1 MNCHKC
7 YQSLLALCLLFTIIT
22 CTSPDDSSSK
32 TTSFS
37 TYEELVD
44 FFFKW
49 REFSAPKMIDGVP
62 DYSVEAMAQQ
72 HKALA
77 DWQKQ
82 LTSVDTSGWPIKH
95 QVDWYLIWA
104 EMNGMDFE
112 HRITKP
118 WERDPAFYVWFYPDP
133 SDVPEREAPNIHGC
147 IELPK
152 YQQPLSANDATEIA
166 LRLRNAAKLYEQ
178 AKTNLIG
185 NAHDLWLTGTRSIR
199 EQSADLEAFAE
210 SIKDSHPDL
219 ANAAL
224 EARDASNELAGW
236 LTTQADA
243 KSGTSGIGKAHYTWN
258 LKNVH
263 LVPYTWEEE
272 VLLMQRELARAHSSL
287 RFFEHRHRN
296 LPKLSKIDNAED
308 YDRLMNEATNE
319 FLAFLKD
326 SEVLT
331 YKDYMKPAM
340 QEQVGTFRPNDG
352 IRGFFDEVN
361 YRDGMVMRTHQYH
374 WIELARI
381 REEPNES
388 RIRQVPTMYNI
399 FDSRAE
405 GLATAMEELMMN
417 AGLFEDRPRAKELV
431 WIMLAQR
438 AARGL
443 GGLYQH
449 GLEMNIDEACA
460 FASSWVPYGL
470 LPADGGTI
478 THEEQFYLR
487 QPAYGT
493 SYVIGKLDLDKLIAA
508 YARQRGDQFVLKEF
522 MDELNRI
529 GVIPVS
535 LVYWEMTGDKS
546 MLEAAVGK

>member
-1 MNCHKC
+1 MNCYKFHL
-7 YQSLLALCLLFTIIT
+7 YLLALCLLFTTIM
-22 CTSPDDSSSK
+22 CTSPNDSSATK
-32 TTSFS
+32 TSFS

-44 FFFKW
+44 FFLKW

-62 DYSVEAMAQQ
+62 DYSVEAMTQQ
-72 HKALA
+72 HKTLA

-112 HRITKP
+112 HRVTKP

-152 YQQPLSANDATEIA
+152 YQQPLSANDAAEIA
-166 LRLRNAAKLYEQ
+166 RRLRNAAKLYER
-178 AKTNLIG
+178 AKINLTG
-185 NAHDLWLTGTRSIR
+185 NARDLWVTGIRTIR

-210 SIKDSHPDL
+210 SIKDVFPDL
-219 ANAAL
+219 ASAAL
-224 EARDASNELAGW
+224 EARDASNEFAEW
-236 LTTQADA
+236 LDAQANS
-243 KSGTSGIGKAHYTWN
+243 KTGTSGVGKENYTWN

-296 LPKLSKIDNAED
+296 LPKLNRIDNAED

-331 YKDYMKPAM
+331 YKDYMEPAM
-340 QEQVGTFRPNDG
+340 RAQVGVFKPSTG
-352 IRGFFDEVN
+352 LRGFFDEVN
-361 YRDGMVMRTHQYH
+361 YRDGMVMRTHFYH

-388 RIRQVPTMYNI
+388 KIRQIPTMYNI

-449 GLEMNIDEACA
+449 GLEMNIDEACV
-460 FASSWVPYGL
+460 FASKWVPYGW

-493 SYVIGKLDLDKLIAA
+493 SYVIGKLDLDKLIAE

-522 MDELNRI
+522 MDEINRI

-546 MLEAAVGK
+546 MLEAAIGK